1 MGSHAIARACFERQV
16 GGASTGS
23 KQFDRSL
30 SAEIAEH

>member
-16 GGASTGS
+16 GGARV
-23 KQFDRSL
+23 KQLDPSL